1 MKPQE
6 FMLINSIKFY
16 TLLGIFFMGISCS
29 SESTQHPNESE
40 ISNKKEIPAEKKAKK
55 GVLYE
60 ASELALVM
68 RSMYANMTVVG
79 EMVNQKEAIPDS
91 LLTGYERMLH
101 AEATNPEDLN
111 EQFYGFA
118 NVWLDQLKGFK
129 ETPDITHYNE
139 VMNACVH
146 CHQSFC
152 PGPIK
157 KINRLKLV
165 P

>member
-1 MKPQE
+1 
-6 FMLINSIKFY
+6 MLTRNIKLYSLAAILFV
-16 TLLGIFFMGISCS
+16 GMGCN
-29 SESTQHPNESE
+29 SESAQKKESE
-40 ISNKKEIPAEKKAKK
+40 VPNKEEKATIKKASK

-60 ASELALVM
+60 PSELAQVM
-68 RSMYANMTVVG
+68 REMYANMTVVG
-79 EMVNQKEAIPDS
+79 EMVDQKELVPDS
-91 LLTGYERMLH
+91 LLKGYERMLN
-101 AEATNPEDLN
+101 AKATNPEDLN

-118 NVWLDQLKGFK
+118 NVWLNKLDGFK
-129 ETPDITHYNE
+129 QSQDIAHYNE

>member
-1 MKPQE
+1 
-6 FMLINSIKFY
+6 MLTRNIKFCF
-16 TLLGIFFMGISCS
+16 LVAILFVGIGCN
-29 SESTQHPNESE
+29 SEPAQKKESE
-40 ISNKKEIPAEKKAKK
+40 VPNKGEKATTNKAIK

-60 ASELALVM
+60 PSELAQVM
-68 RSMYANMTVVG
+68 RAMYANMTIVG

-91 LLTGYERMLH
+91 LLFGYERMLS

-118 NVWLDQLKGFK
+118 NIWLNKLDGFRQSQ
-129 ETPDITHYNE
+129 DIEHYNE